1 MVEFRLAPRIEADS
15 LFVLDWPL
23 CQVRL
28 MDDRRYP
35 WLLLLPRID
44 GLEEWSAL
52 SDADAATLALEAKR
66 AAAAIERHA
75 RPAKLNVAA
84 LGNIVR
90 QFHLHVVGRF
100 EGDPAWPGPVW
111 GVGSADRHPGA
122 DRDTAVA
129 AWRGRLTEG

>member
-35 WLLLLPRID
+35 WLLLLPRIG

-52 SDADAATLALEAKR
+52 SDTDVAALAIEAKR
-66 AAAAIERHA
+66 AASAVERHA
-75 RPAKLNVAA
+75 RPDKINIAA

-100 EGDPAWPGPVW
+100 ENDPAWPGPVW
-111 GVGSADRHPGA
+111 GVGSADRYPEA
-122 DRDTAVA
+122 DRAAAVA
-129 AWRGRLTEG
+129 LWRGRLEAD